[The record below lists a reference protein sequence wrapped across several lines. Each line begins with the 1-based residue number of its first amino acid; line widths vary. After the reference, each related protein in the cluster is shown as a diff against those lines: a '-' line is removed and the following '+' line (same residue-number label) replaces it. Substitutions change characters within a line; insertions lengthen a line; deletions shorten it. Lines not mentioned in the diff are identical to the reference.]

1 MHLVQPAQLAVLARD
16 VALPHRGDL
25 EVEAQLGQVEVGR
38 DRLAHAAVVV
48 AAEHERVG
56 LVLPANAQSVES
68 SGALDLGLMG
78 ETRHGQSG

>member
-16 VALPHRGDL
+16 VALPHGGDL
-25 EVEAQLGQVEVGR
+25 EVEAQLGQMEVGR
-38 DRLAHAAVVV
+38 DRLAHPPLLV
-48 AAEHERVG
+48 AAQDERVG
-56 LVLPANAQSVES
+56 LVLPAYAQSVES